1 MKLLLKNNHC
11 TAAPNK
17 QELLL
22 KNFMTVKTPWI
33 LSGLAFI
40 SVASSV
46 APEKLLAFFQNLLN
60 LAACKGLAAQKKHLI
75 PELQVG
81 NKGKDK
87 DKLGNGNRNEK
98 MDE

>member
-17 QELLL
+17 QQLLL

-33 LSGLAFI
+33 LSGLAFS

-46 APEKLLAFFQNLLN
+46 APEKLLAFFQNIPS
-60 LAACKGLAAQKKHLI
+60 LAACKGLAAQKQHLV

-81 NKGKDK
+81 SKGKDK
-87 DKLGNGNRNEK
+87 DKLGNGNKE